1 MIKQKSD
8 YSHDDIFMI
17 IAKNFER
24 IHQSMEQ
31 LTPAQTQSLSNLQQT
46 SSTSWKNIAYSGISI
61 LQTYAGK
68 DSVDSNISKI
78 SKNLL
83 DSMTDEL
90 IKSIKIQSNFTKL
103 YWDICR
109 QNIEEFNKNAEMITE
124 LNKNFASFYQK
135 ILKND
140 VK

>member
-1 MIKQKSD
+1 
-8 YSHDDIFMI
+8 
-17 IAKNFER
+17 
-24 IHQSMEQ
+24 MEQ